1 MTAKPK
7 RDDLLVDIDNISYV
21 VNDRGDGKTLL
32 RDVSFQ
38 IHKHDIISLIGP
50 NGAGKSTLVKLLLG
64 LIAPSQGVITRH
76 ANMIGYVPQKFVT
89 PLILPLR
96 VMDLLKQ
103 ATGKFSPEQRQTIY
117 DILVLDVLLPRQ
129 VAKLSGGEMQRVLLA
144 RALLERP
151 DLLVL
156 DEPMQGLD
164 PQAQQHLYGLIDALP
179 DFLRCAMLV
188 VSHDLN
194 WVMKGTKQVICL
206 NKHIC
211 CMGTP
216 IQIAKHDNFIDLY
229 GRFDVHSH
237 HHEVPYIHTHTH
249 CHHTP
254 H

>member
-1 MTAKPK
+1 MTASPKPNQ
-7 RDDLLVDIDNISYV
+7 LLVDINNISYT
-21 VNDRGDGKTLL
+21 VNDRGDGKTLV

-38 IHKHDIISLIGP
+38 IYQNDIISLIGP

-64 LIAPSQGVITRH
+64 LLTPSQGVIKKQVR
-76 ANMIGYVPQKFVT
+76 MIGYVPQKFVT

-96 VMDLLKQ
+96 VIDLLKQ
-103 ATGKFSPEQRQTIY
+103 ASGKFSPEQRQVIY
-117 DILVLDVLLPRQ
+117 EILSLDALLSRQ
-129 VAKLSGGEMQRVLLA
+129 VAKLSGGELQRVLLG

-229 GRFDVHSH
+229 GQFDVHDH

-249 CHHTP
+249 CHHTT